1 MIVAGIGV
9 ASGVGALAGVA
20 VGGTLAVCSFG
31 AWLIGNRYQRIANDP
46 PRQDFDQVSESFAR
60 LIEEFSVLAEEP
72 LATAHRLAAHQV
84 IPRGRSTRSKNLK
97 RNSTFELA
105 ADFLPETKTS
115 ARICRSVL
123 SRLANQV
130 CSLIE

>member
-84 IPRGRSTRSKNLK
+84 ILADALTAFLISLERYDGALEADDRA
-97 RNSTFELA
+97 A
-105 ADFLPETKTS
+105 AD
-115 ARICRSVL
+115 R
-123 SRLANQV
+123 QV
-130 CSLIE
+130 EAVRHNAQV